1 MLLPDLA
8 GPVDEEGAA
17 GEDGEPDVLHVL
29 HHHEPR
35 RHRLLSP
42 PESVV
47 LNAFR
52 PKNDAISRGFIPSV
66 YTQDF
71 SKDNSFSFHSFVAH
85 FLT

>member
-1 MLLPDLA
+1 MLLSDLA

-29 HHHEPR
+29 HHHEPH

-47 LNAFR
+47 LDTF
-52 PKNDAISRGFIPSV
+52 PTQKHSLSRGFYPEH
-66 YTQDF
+66 TQDF
-71 SKDNSFSFHSFVAH
+71 PKDSAFS
-85 FLT
+85 